1 MLSASS
7 KARGRVLAVSSGFVN
22 EVLVRRVVGVACADE
37 DCVWAFVLQASV
49 RCGSGKE
56 NERCR
61 RHLRNVQDCRMC
73 RNNMHIADAPSAG
86 FPC

>member
-1 MLSASS
+1 MRQVPI
-7 KARGRVLAVSSGFVN
+7 RGTFFTGTRGVV
-22 EVLVRRVVGVACADE
+22 RVVGVACVDE

-73 RNNMHIADAPSAG
+73 RNNMHIADAPLAG
-86 FPC
+86 FPSGIIR

>member
-1 MLSASS
+1 MSSAQ
-7 KARGRVLAVSSGFVN
+7 AIGFPPIRGTFFTGTRGVMRVM
-22 EVLVRRVVGVACADE
+22 GVACVDE

-61 RHLRNVQDCRMC
+61 RHLRNVQ
-73 RNNMHIADAPSAG
+73 MHYLPDSLRGSSDKIGIYRED
-86 FPC
+86 